1 MVFEL
6 YTKTRAASDEE
17 MVSITATGV
26 ISLSAACTTKYLKD
40 LEYVQLYYD
49 PTAKRVGIKPL
60 KKAEKYSYKVVRP
73 ANSKRAV
80 FSGRG
85 FLHMHHISEGEK
97 GRFKPQT
104 FDTKF
109 EDGMITFSV
118 K

>member
-1 MVFEL
+1 MAFEL

-17 MVSITATGV
+17 NVSITATGV
-26 ISLSAACTTKYLKD
+26 ITLSAACTKKHFVGI
-40 LEYVQLYYD
+40 EYVQLYYD

-73 ANSKRAV
+73 ANSKRVV

-85 FLHMHHISEGEK
+85 FLRMYHISEGEK
-97 GRFKPQT
+97 GKFNPQT